1 MLELV
6 HQQALL
12 PQGHLLAVV
21 LLAVVL
27 QVLAV
32 VLLQVLAA
40 ADTKK
45 PYRQK
50 NTPIFFR
57 GILVIKSRIIY
68 QPPSISQPITLPL
81 TIPRGIAHQ
90 RPSP

>member
-6 HQQALL
+6 HQQVVVL
-12 PQGHLLAVV
+12 PQAH

-32 VLLQVLAA
+32 AVVLQVLAVA
-40 ADTKK
+40 VVLQVLAVVVHQVPAEADTADTKK

-50 NTPIFFR
+50 NTPNFFR
-57 GILVIKSRIIY
+57 GILVIKS
-68 QPPSISQPITLPL
+68 
-81 TIPRGIAHQ
+81 
-90 RPSP
+90 

>member
-12 PQGHLLAVV
+12 PQVHLLAVV

-32 VLLQVLAA
+32 VLQVPAA
-40 ADTKK
+40 AVTKK

-50 NTPIFFR
+50 NTPNFFR